1 MLAEYT
7 DERGRLLLLAPP
19 DGEAGPL
26 RRKMAGV
33 LVLDTEGRLFVRC
46 PSGEGDGPGRWDI
59 SAVTSVRAG
68 ESREDAAERALGVAG
83 ISLAELPG
91 GAVPSGKEAVFT
103 LFRCLVP
110 VGTPDFPYEA
120 GTFLDQD
127 ELLGLAEE
135 VPELLT
141 PVLLEALRN
150 GLPWKSPLSTR

>member
-19 DGEAGPL
+19 DGEVGPL

-46 PSGEGDGPGRWDI
+46 LSGDEGGPGRWDI
-59 SAVTSVRAG
+59 SAVTPVRAG

-91 GAVPSGKEAVFT
+91 SAVPSGKEGVFT

-110 VGTPDFPYEA
+110 VATSDFPYEA